1 MIFIISARFLFV
13 DFCAMISVEE
23 AKSLI
28 LKASEQLSAVE
39 LPIEECYG
47 YVLAKDIFAP
57 IHFPPFNQSAMD
69 GYAFVYN
76 DLVSNTPIEIVGEAP
91 AGKDVSGVFKSG
103 QSVRIYTGAKVPEGF
118 DCVVM
123 QEKVNVDAT
132 QLVINDKELIVGS
145 NIRPAG
151 SQIELGELAL
161 KKGTVLSPGAVGYLS
176 GIGICLVP
184 VYRKP
189 KVSIIVTGSELQKPG
204 NKLKGAQIFESN
216 SYTLIAALNSIFIKP
231 KSIESVEDNEQEI
244 ARIIENVICE
254 SDVVLI
260 SGGIS
265 VGDYD
270 FVGKTLE
277 KLNVKNIFYKIK
289 QKPGKPLFFGK
300 KGNVLIFALPG
311 NPAAV
316 LSCFYNYVYPSLRLM
331 QGFSTTFLKSVL
343 LPISC
348 NYPKK
353 KGLSNF
359 LKSMTNNNEVT
370 PLDGQESY
378 ILSSFALADSMIY
391 LPEGSENI
399 KKNDLVEVFILP

>member
-1 MIFIISARFLFV
+1 
-13 DFCAMISVEE
+13 MISVEE
-23 AKSLI
+23 AKSKI
-28 LKASEQLSAVE
+28 LKLSEQLSVE
-39 LPIEECYG
+39 ELSIEECNG

-57 IHFPPFNQSAMD
+57 IHLPPFNQSAMD
-69 GYAFVYN
+69 GFAFVFN
-76 DLVSNTPIEIVGEAP
+76 DLVSNTPINIVGEVA
-91 AGKDVSGVFKSG
+91 AGKEVSGVFKSG
-103 QSVRIYTGAKVPEGF
+103 QAVRIFTGAKVPAGF

-123 QEKVNVDAT
+123 QEKVNILAS
-132 QLVINDKELIVGS
+132 QLVITDKELKVDS
-145 NIRPAG
+145 NIRLAG
-151 SQIELGELAL
+151 SQIEQGALAL
-161 KKGTVLSPGAVGYLS
+161 KMGTVLSPGAVGYLS
-176 GIGICLVP
+176 GMGIRSVP
-184 VYRKP
+184 VFRKP
-189 KVSIIVTGSELQKPG
+189 KVSVIVTGSELQKPG
-204 NKLKGAQIFESN
+204 NELEGAQIFESN

-231 KSIESVEDNEQEI
+231 LSIESVEDNEVEI
-244 ARIIENVICE
+244 SRIIENAICQ

-300 KGNVLIFALPG
+300 KENVLIFALPG

-316 LSCFYNYVYPSLRLM
+316 LSCFYNYVYPSLRAL

-348 NYPKK
+348 NYHKK

-359 LKSMTNNNEVT
+359 LKSKTSTNEVI

-391 LPEGSENI
+391 LPEESENI
-399 KKNDLVEVFILP
+399 KKNDLVEVFMLP